1 MILMIFFYYL
11 FFIKPVLWGRQDFN
25 RLGQKKGVGSII
37 HIKKNFKKYTFLKFC
52 FIFRS
57 LQVWSEEQHGV
68 KQLLSKLALMV
79 CENTLT

>member
-1 MILMIFFYYL
+1 MILMIFSTT
-11 FFIKPVLWGRQDFN
+11 FFSLNQCCEAAQDFN
-25 RLGQKKGVGSII
+25 RLGQKKESAPY
-37 HIKKNFKKYTFLKFC
+37 KKNFKKYTFLKFC

>member
-25 RLGQKKGVGSII
+25 RLGQKKESAPY
-37 HIKKNFKKYTFLKFC
+37 KKNFKKYTFLKFC